1 MLDFS
6 NIIPP
11 LRTTPVLVSIVSHRG
26 LTGYTREEVA
36 KKEYEFNLR
45 RPREEKGGKVV
56 VKASL
61 CGRRSGS
68 KNRM

>member
-6 NIIPP
+6 NYPSLEKNP
-11 LRTTPVLVSIVSHRG
+11 CSRLHCLTQKADGSHKRG
-26 LTGYTREEVA
+26 GS